1 MNVISRS
8 TGSTVWLD
16 LDGELD
22 LATAGLVGE
31 QVGRALA
38 GGATEL
44 VVDLAGVTFCDSTG
58 VDALVKARALA
69 ERQGVRLGAVNAHG
83 VTRRSMEI
91 TGVLE
96 LLSVARPA

>member
-1 MNVISRS
+1 VIVTSRS
-8 TGSTVWLD
+8 SGSAVRLD
-16 LDGELD
+16 LAGELD
-22 LATAGLVGE
+22 LATAGLFSE
-31 QVGRALA
+31 QVGQALA

-69 ERQGVRLGAVNAHG
+69 ERHGARLGAVNAHG

-96 LLSVARPA
+96 LLSVVRPA